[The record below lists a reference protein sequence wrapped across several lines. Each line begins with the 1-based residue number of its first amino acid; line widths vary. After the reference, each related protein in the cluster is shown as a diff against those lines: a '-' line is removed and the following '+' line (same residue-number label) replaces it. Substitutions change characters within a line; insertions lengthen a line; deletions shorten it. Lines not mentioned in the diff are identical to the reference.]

1 MNQGK
6 SILYIA
12 CTLDG
17 FIAGEN
23 NDLSFLSVVEK
34 DGEDYYGFGDF
45 IKTIDTIIMGRTTY
59 DWINQHAPEF
69 IHSNKETY
77 IITHAQ
83 NLSGSYNSQ
92 DVKVYSG
99 DLKHLVTSL
108 LSQGK
113 RIFIEGGSEIIQQL
127 LSNQL
132 IDEFYI
138 AIVPILIGKGTRLF
152 GNGDY
157 PEQKLKLQETTKYD
171 TGLVHLHYVK

>member
-23 NDLSFLSVVEK
+23 NDLSFLSMVEK
-34 DGEDYYGFGDF
+34 DGDDYYGYGDF

-59 DWINQHAPEF
+59 DWVNQHAPEYVN
-69 IHSNKETY
+69 SDKETY
-77 IITHAQ
+77 IITHSQ
-83 NLSGSYNSQ
+83 KLSGIGNSQ
-92 DVKVYSG
+92 HLNLYSG
-99 DLKHLVTSL
+99 NLQKLVTSL
-108 LSQGK
+108 LSQSK

-127 LSNQL
+127 LSGQL

-138 AIVPILIGKGTRLF
+138 AIVPVLIGKGTPLF

-157 PEQKLKLQETTKYD
+157 PPQKLKLQEITKYD
-171 TGLVHLHYVK
+171 TGLVQLHYLK